1 MSGQTVARK
10 RTISSFFVKPAS
22 AEEPVVAVSP
32 TAKKLRT
39 EPFEAANDEGRQSS
53 ENFECPGS
61 VAKPTEGNLN
71 DDATGAPDITA
82 SQKQRMELNKANA
95 LAKQA
100 RRQAQQRVAD
110 AAHSVSLEAL
120 LIEPGWRDIVGGEF
134 QKHYFEGLQKF
145 VRQEWAGKTPVYPPA
160 ADIFRAFNT
169 CAFSRLRVVILGQD
183 PYHGRNQ
190 AMGLSFSVPR
200 GEKIPSSLQNI
211 FKELK
216 EDVGCER
223 PRHGDLDKWATQ
235 GVLLLN
241 TALTVRDSQANSHS
255 KKGWEVFTDATIRAI
270 STKGRQG
277 IVFMLWGN
285 SAKLKE
291 RLIDSKRHHILKAA
305 HPSGLSASRG
315 FYGCKHFSQANRLI
329 AKQGE
334 VPIDWQIE

>member
-100 RRQAQQRVAD
+100 RRQ
-110 AAHSVSLEAL
+110 
-120 LIEPGWRDIVGGEF
+120 PGWRDIVGGEF

-223 PRHGDLDKWATQ
+223 
-235 GVLLLN
+235 
-241 TALTVRDSQANSHS
+241 
-255 KKGWEVFTDATIRAI
+255 
-270 STKGRQG
+270 
-277 IVFMLWGN
+277 
-285 SAKLKE
+285 
-291 RLIDSKRHHILKAA
+291 
-305 HPSGLSASRG
+305 
-315 FYGCKHFSQANRLI
+315 
-329 AKQGE
+329 
-334 VPIDWQIE
+334 